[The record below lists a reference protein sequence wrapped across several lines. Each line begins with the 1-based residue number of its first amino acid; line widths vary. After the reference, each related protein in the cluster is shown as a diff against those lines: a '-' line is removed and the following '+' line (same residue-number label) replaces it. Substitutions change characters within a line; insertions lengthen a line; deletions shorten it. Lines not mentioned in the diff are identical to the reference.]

1 MPSWGH
7 PLPTDSVFGWT
18 AAPGT
23 AQLHERSS
31 KTRRRVVLPI
41 VNAFPL
47 RQQFTRGRVFRRSL
61 SWTLRILSSMSEGV
75 CEWLI
80 QRDREFLNVWAS
92 CGQ

>member
-1 MPSWGH
+1 MRKQRAASPVRFTGLMPDPHIGEDAPH
-7 PLPTDSVFGWT
+7 PP
-18 AAPGT
+18 
-23 AQLHERSS
+23 
-31 KTRRRVVLPI
+31 
-41 VNAFPL
+41 
-47 RQQFTRGRVFRRSL
+47 